1 MADQTREKNMKR
13 KMSDT
18 HISNAQYYEIR
29 LKGHLDAR
37 WEDQFEGMTITL
49 EEDGNTLLSGPVADQ
64 AALHGLLKKV
74 RDLGMP
80 LVSVN
85 QVPPLEPTNQPYKE
99 KRMNTS
105 NKLIQIQDKK
115 IALSTLWVFVMFCI
129 AYADIIGFIEP
140 GTLENI
146 INGNTGFVLTPTLI
160 LVFSLFQAIPIAM
173 ILVSRWFRRDVNR
186 WLNIVASVLT
196 LLYVL
201 GGGNWESVSYPIF
214 AALEV
219 VAMLG
224 IIWLAWT
231 WRNNEA

>member
-1 MADQTREKNMKR
+1 
-13 KMSDT
+13 MSNEPEPSAEPVQPA
-18 HISNAQYYEIR
+18 IYQVR
-29 LKGHLDAR
+29 LKGQLGSQWAD
-37 WEDQFEGMTITL
+37 WFEGLAVTL
-49 EEDGNTLLSGPVADQ
+49 EENGNTLLTGPVLDQ

-80 LVSVN
+80 LVSVT
-85 QVPPLEPTNQPYKE
+85 QVPPLEPVDEAYEE
-99 KRMNTS
+99 KRMNT
-105 NKLIQIQDKK
+105 NDKLIQVPDKK
-115 IALSTLWVFVMFCI
+115 VTLSTLWVFVMFCI

-146 INGNTGFVLTPTLI
+146 IKGNVGFDLTPAVI

-186 WLNIVASVLT
+186 WLNIVASLLT

-201 GGGNWESVSYPIF
+201 AGGNWESVSYPVF

-219 VAMLG
+219 VAMMG

-231 WRNNEA
+231 WRADEA

>member
-1 MADQTREKNMKR
+1 MIDAP
-13 KMSDT
+13 S
-18 HISNAQYYEIR
+18 SNARYYEIR
-29 LKGHLDAR
+29 IKGHLDAQ
-37 WEDQFEGMTITL
+37 WADWFEGLIITL
-49 EEDGNTLLSGPVADQ
+49 EEDGNTLLTGLVADQ

-74 RDLGMP
+74 RDLGMS
-80 LVSVN
+80 LISIN
-85 QVPPLEPTNQPYKE
+85 QVPPPEPTKQPYKE
-99 KRMNTS
+99 KRMNVN

-115 IALSTLWVFVMFCI
+115 VTLSTLWVFVMFCI

-146 INGNTGFVLTPTLI
+146 INGNVGFELTSAIILI
-160 LVFSLFQAIPIAM
+160 FSLFQAIPIAM

-201 GGGNWESVSYPIF
+201 GGGNWESASYPVF

-231 WRNNEA
+231 WRNDAA

>member
-1 MADQTREKNMKR
+1 MFSKAADMNTET
-13 KMSDT
+13 SPT
-18 HISNAQYYEIR
+18 IYIIR
-29 LKGHLDAR
+29 IAGHLSPQWMNWFD
-37 WEDQFEGMTITL
+37 GLTITL
-49 EEDGNTLLSGPVADQ
+49 EEDGNTLFTGSVADQ

-74 RDLGMP
+74 RDSGLS
-80 LVSVN
+80 LLSVN
-85 QVPPLEPTNQPYKE
+85 QVPSPETTNQPNKDE
-99 KRMNTS
+99 RMNTS
-105 NKLIQIQDKK
+105 NKLIEVQDKK

-140 GTLENI
+140 GTLEKI
-146 INGNTGFVLTPTLI
+146 IKGNVGFQLTPALI
-160 LVFSLFQAIPIAM
+160 LVFSLFQALPIVM
-173 ILVSRWFRRDVNR
+173 ILVSRWVRRDVNR

-201 GGGNWESVSYPIF
+201 GGGNWESVSYPVF

-231 WRNNEA
+231 WRSDEA